1 MKIKY
6 WAWFFLILTASCNNR
21 IFNEKPKK
29 IRDIDISKLNYG
41 YTNILVYKSE
51 SNATTNESIQ
61 LRVNDD
67 NNEKVVK
74 FYERYDVVLNHIL
87 EGGSLKLILQDT
99 SGINSR
105 VDTVVFDLSTLKG
118 N

>member
-1 MKIKY
+1 MKMKY
-6 WAWFFLILTASCNNR
+6 WAWLFFIMTASCNDS
-21 IFNEKPKK
+21 IFTEKPKK
-29 IRDIDISKLNYG
+29 VQDIDISKLNYG
-41 YTNILVYKSE
+41 YTNIMIYKSE

-74 FYERYDVVLNHIL
+74 FYERYDVVLGHIL
-87 EGGSLKLILQDT
+87 EGSSLKLILQDT
-99 SGINSR
+99 SGIKSR